1 MSQLEFPNLSHKQSY
16 LDMIQE
22 WGSFEALPGIPGRLF
37 IGDTFEEFLKLIEW
51 DLLWAAG
58 LVPSHLYFFVDEG
71 RILWAIQ
78 IRHHINHSNLLE
90 AGGHIGYGIRPNE
103 RGKWYATEM
112 LRLALIEA
120 KKIGL
125 QKALIVCHDENSA
138 SAKVIENNGGV
149 FERFTEKDGK
159 KIRRYWITL

>member
-1 MSQLEFPNLSHKQSY
+1 
-16 LDMIQE
+16 
-22 WGSFEALPGIPGRLF
+22 
-37 IGDTFEEFLKLIEW
+37 
-51 DLLWAAG
+51 
-58 LVPSHLYFFVDEG
+58 
-71 RILWAIQ
+71 
-78 IRHHINHSNLLE
+78 
-90 AGGHIGYGIRPNE
+90 
-103 RGKWYATEM
+103 M